1 MCAGNN
7 MSVASRSV
15 LPTSVF
21 AFAVSVLVWLSA
33 TNGYAKPLAPGL
45 TPYGAEQS
53 ANESGSIPA
62 WDGGLTPENTKPVK
76 DKLED
81 HYAAEKPLYVITSA
95 NQAEH
100 ADHLSDGQKALLKAY
115 PESYNL
121 PVYPSHR
128 TAAATPW
135 VYDNIASNHQTAKL
149 VNDGNGF
156 TDAFGGVPF
165 PVPKNEA
172 GEYDAR
178 KILWNH
184 LTRWRGLFIKAV
196 TSEAPVHANGKY
208 SIVSADQSV
217 YFLYYDPA
225 ENFKTIDNQMS
236 QFMASITK
244 PSRLAGGALLVHET
258 IDRIKEDRSAWI
270 YNAGTRRVRR
280 APSVGYDNPVPSAD
294 NLLTADDV
302 DMFNG
307 ALDRYD
313 WRFVGKQEMLI
324 PYNNFKL
331 SNQTG
336 DYDQLLKKGHVN
348 PDLTRY
354 EMHRVWVIEGSV
366 KKGTRH
372 LYSKRRFY
380 LDEDSWSIVQADQY
394 DARGNL
400 WRVHVSYLVNYY
412 HVPVTWSAL
421 SVNHDLES
429 KRYYASFL
437 DNSNGLAIEF
447 LNAPPKK
454 GEFSPQALRRGG
466 TR

>member
-1 MCAGNN
+1 M
-7 MSVASRSV
+7 
-15 LPTSVF
+15 
-21 AFAVSVLVWLSA
+21 
-33 TNGYAKPLAPGL
+33 
-45 TPYGAEQS
+45 
-53 ANESGSIPA
+53 
-62 WDGGLTPENTKPVK
+62 
-76 DKLED
+76 
-81 HYAAEKPLYVITSA
+81 
-95 NQAEH
+95 
-100 ADHLSDGQKALLKAY
+100 
-115 PESYNL
+115 
-121 PVYPSHR
+121 
-128 TAAATPW
+128 
-135 VYDNIASNHQTAKL
+135 
-149 VNDGNGF
+149 
-156 TDAFGGVPF
+156 
-165 PVPKNEA
+165 
-172 GEYDAR
+172 
-178 KILWNH
+178 
-184 LTRWRGLFIKAV
+184 
-196 TSEAPVHANGKY
+196 
-208 SIVSADQSV
+208 
-217 YFLYYDPA
+217 
-225 ENFKTIDNQMS
+225 
-236 QFMASITK
+236 
-244 PSRLAGGALLVHET
+244 
-258 IDRIKEDRSAWI
+258 
-270 YNAGTRRVRR
+270 RR